1 MATLL
6 PRVNPSPIGSA
17 ARIAALTDAISTAR
31 LSTYLR
37 HSHGNARRALEL
49 YEWNIRAGA
58 AMYPILHMNEVALR
72 NAINRALVSQFGA
85 DLPYAQGFLRSLP
98 GMERTTFEK
107 CLRKLEANLHSPRVS
122 TDDVVA
128 GQTYW
133 FWVLLLTAR
142 YDQRIWAREF
152 GRSFPFA
159 PSRIDRELMHGR
171 ADTVRRLRN
180 RIAHWEPLLDVDL
193 VGAYQRAASVVRW
206 TSPATAEWMA
216 ERWPLPPEVLARP

>member
-1 MATLL
+1 MGDQRTQPASNLPSSSGELAERAQFQRHPSINVATLL
-6 PRVNPSPIGSA
+6 PLVNHGPIGSA
-17 ARIAALTDAISTAR
+17 AQIASTA
-31 LSTYLR
+31 
-37 HSHGNARRALEL
+37 
-49 YEWNIRAGA
+49 
-58 AMYPILHMNEVALR
+58 
-72 NAINRALVSQFGA
+72 
-85 DLPYAQGFLRSLP
+85 
-98 GMERTTFEK
+98 
-107 CLRKLEANLHSPRVS
+107 PRVS

-128 GQTYW
+128 AQTYW

-159 PSRIDRELMHGR
+159 PSRIDRELMRGR